1 MATGNTRPSPLS
13 ARVILFA
20 LLAVIGTITGFV
32 LSSGGE
38 LQQNSAGQPRL
49 VSVYPLP
56 AMDGEMCQWA
66 PASATSSTLASLRM
80 QQRSAAAAAQRS
92 DPEEVSQRPPLRVI
106 RDPYAAYS
114 AVAVDTTRGEV
125 VLTDENL
132 FNILVYD
139 RLDNTPPTAAMTE
152 PKRMIGGLQTKIEF
166 QCGLYIDP
174 TSGDIYAVN
183 NDTVDTLVIFNRDA
197 KGNVPPTRELYTPH
211 GTFGITVDEQ
221 REELFLTIQHDNAV
235 VVFNKMAVGDE
246 PPLRLLQGDS
256 TLLADPHGIAF
267 DPESDLIF
275 VTNHGS
281 VKQVSPEIQNAS
293 GYLGRGAEKK
303 NWPLGQDRSIPGS
316 GKFMPPSISVYR
328 RDASGDSSP
337 LRVISGPKTQMN
349 WPTGI
354 AMDPERGEIYIA
366 NDADDSI
373 LVFSASA
380 SGDVAPLR
388 VLKGPKSLIKN
399 PTGVFLDSKND
410 EVWVSNFGN
419 HTATVYKRGAS
430 GDTAPLRVIRSGPL
444 DAPTPGMGNPH
455 PVAYDSKREEILV
468 PN

>member
-1 MATGNTRPSPLS
+1 MATDKTRPSPLS

-56 AMDGEMCQWA
+56 AMDGGMCQWA
-66 PASATSSTLASLRM
+66 PVSATSSMLASLRM
-80 QQRSAAAAAQRS
+80 QQRSAAAQSS
-92 DPEEVSQRPPLRVI
+92 DFEEVSQRPPLRVI

-114 AVAVDTTRGEV
+114 AVAVDVTRGEV

-221 REELFLTIQHDNAV
+221 REELFLTIQQDNAV
-235 VVFNKMAVGDE
+235 VVFNKMAV
-246 PPLRLLQGDS
+246 
-256 TLLADPHGIAF
+256 
-267 DPESDLIF
+267 
-275 VTNHGS
+275 
-281 VKQVSPEIQNAS
+281 
-293 GYLGRGAEKK
+293 
-303 NWPLGQDRSIPGS
+303 
-316 GKFMPPSISVYR
+316 
-328 RDASGDSSP
+328 
-337 LRVISGPKTQMN
+337 
-349 WPTGI
+349 
-354 AMDPERGEIYIA
+354 
-366 NDADDSI
+366 
-373 LVFSASA
+373 
-380 SGDVAPLR
+380 
-388 VLKGPKSLIKN
+388 
-399 PTGVFLDSKND
+399 
-410 EVWVSNFGN
+410 
-419 HTATVYKRGAS
+419 
-430 GDTAPLRVIRSGPL
+430 
-444 DAPTPGMGNPH
+444 
-455 PVAYDSKREEILV
+455 
-468 PN
+468 

>member
-1 MATGNTRPSPLS
+1 MAKGKTRPSSLS

-20 LLAVIGTITGFV
+20 LLAVIGTVTGIV

-38 LQQNSAGQPRL
+38 LQQNSVGQPQL

-56 AMDGEMCQWA
+56 AMNGEMGGEMCQWS
-66 PASATSSTLASLRM
+66 PASVSSSMLASLRM
-80 QQRSAAAAAQRS
+80 QQRSAAAQS
-92 DPEEVSQRPPLRVI
+92 SNSEEVSQRSPLRVI

-114 AVAVDTTRGEV
+114 AVAVDVTRGEV

-139 RLDNTPPTAAMTE
+139 RLDNTPPTASMTE

-197 KGNVPPTRELYTPH
+197 KGDVPPTRELYTPH

-221 REELFLTIQHDNAV
+221 REELFLTIQHDNAI

-246 PPLRLLQGDS
+246 PPIRLLQGDS

-281 VKQVSPEIQNAS
+281 VKQVSPEIPKCF
-293 GYLGRGAEKK
+293 GLPRPGRRQEELAA
-303 NWPLGQDRSIPGS
+303 GS
-316 GKFMPPSISVYR
+316 GQVDSRLRQVFVSLHLGVPARCQR
-328 RDASGDSSP
+328 RQFPASGDQRP
-337 LRVISGPKTQMN
+337 QDATELADGNRHGPGTRRNLHCQ
-349 WPTGI
+349 
-354 AMDPERGEIYIA
+354 
-366 NDADDSI
+366 
-373 LVFSASA
+373 
-380 SGDVAPLR
+380 
-388 VLKGPKSLIKN
+388 
-399 PTGVFLDSKND
+399 
-410 EVWVSNFGN
+410 
-419 HTATVYKRGAS
+419 
-430 GDTAPLRVIRSGPL
+430 
-444 DAPTPGMGNPH
+444 
-455 PVAYDSKREEILV
+455 
-468 PN
+468 